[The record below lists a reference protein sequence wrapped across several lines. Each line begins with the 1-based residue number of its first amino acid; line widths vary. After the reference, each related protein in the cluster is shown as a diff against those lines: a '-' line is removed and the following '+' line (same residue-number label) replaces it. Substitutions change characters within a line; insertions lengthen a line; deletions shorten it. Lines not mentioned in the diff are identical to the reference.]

1 MNSHEDASYRL
12 NLARGF
18 LKEAEED
25 RVLKRWRACVSSA
38 QLSAENSGKAL
49 LMLFGIAPKTHQPHT
64 YLAKFTTGSRNPE
77 DLRQLLMRAPPNFQS
92 LGAEQ
97 HFLMDYGDEET
108 YTLPWDLFSE
118 DSAIGAI
125 SIARKCLAAVE
136 RIVSSVIQNIDLR
149 E

>member
-25 RVLKRWRACVSSA
+25 RVLKRWRACVSNA

-64 YLAKFTTGSRNPE
+64 YLAKFTIDSRNPE
-77 DLRQLLMRAPPNFQS
+77 DLRQLLMEALPDFRL

-97 HFLMDYGDEET
+97 HFLTDYGDEET

-118 DSAIGAI
+118 DSAIEAI
-125 SIARKCLAAVE
+125 SIARKCLVAAD
-136 RIVSSVIQNIDLR
+136 RIVSSVIQNVSLSQ
-149 E
+149 